1 MFIDQFTMWERF
13 YGKNQGK
20 SSVPNCPECTHREKK
35 KIQEKYESEVPEE
48 ERSREDLFKLYD
60 EIDIP
65 MKMDEKNRRN
75 FVCKRCGLYATREQ
89 VSDIR
94 YKLNQKERTRDDKHD
109 DYLEWWS
116 KSKKEKAE
124 NQRELLW

>member
-1 MFIDQFTMWERF
+1 M
-13 YGKNQGK
+13 
-20 SSVPNCPECTHREKK
+20 PNCPECTHREKK

-75 FVCKRCGLYATREQ
+75 F
-89 VSDIR
+89 R
-94 YKLNQKERTRDDKHD
+94 YPIQT
-109 DYLEWWS
+109 
-116 KSKKEKAE
+116 KSKRKDSRR
-124 NQRELLW
+124 QT